1 MNQTPSAFESLKA
14 GKGRLYPMPKEKR
27 IEEWNR
33 LKQYDWATRAH
44 VPKFDGFIKINRDLV
59 AALQAALDANG
70 GNDFRYNI
78 KVCEQMADDGTTIQ
92 QLNVDYW
99 IPKPNPNAQ
108 ASAPAASAAAPADD
122 FLDDDLPF

>member
-33 LKQYDWATRAH
+33 LKQYDWATKAH

-59 AALQAALDANG
+59 ASLVAALDANG

-78 KVCEQMADDGTTIQ
+78 KVCEQMGDDGTTIQ

-108 ASAPAASAAAPADD
+108 ASAPAASVAAPADD

>member
-1 MNQTPSAFESLKA
+1 MNNKPSAFESLKA

-33 LKQYDWATRAH
+33 LKQYDWATKAH
-44 VPKFDGFIKINRDLV
+44 VPKYDGFIKVSRELV
-59 AALQAALDANG
+59 ADLQSALDANG
-70 GNDFRYNI
+70 GSDFRYNI
-78 KVCEQMADDGTTIQ
+78 KVCEQMNDDGTAIQ

-99 IPKPNPNAQ
+99 IPKPNPNTQ

>member
-1 MNQTPSAFESLKA
+1 MNTKPTAFESLKA

-33 LKQYDWATRAH
+33 LKQYEWATKAN
-44 VPKFDGFIKINRDLV
+44 VPKFDGFIKISKELV
-59 AALQAALDANG
+59 HDLQAALDINN

-78 KVCEQMADDGTTIQ
+78 KVCEQMGDDGNLQ

-99 IPKPNPNAQ
+99 IPKPNPNA
-108 ASAPAASAAAPADD
+108 SNAPSQGAKPPADD
-122 FLDDDLPF
+122 FLLEDDDLPF

>member
-14 GKGRLYPMPKEKR
+14 GKVRLYPMPKEKR

-33 LKQYDWATRAH
+33 LKQYDWATKAH

-78 KVCEQMADDGTTIQ
+78 KVCEQMGDDGTTIQ

-108 ASAPAASAAAPADD
+108 ASAPASAPADD

>member
-1 MNQTPSAFESLKA
+1 MNKTPTAFESLKA

-33 LKQYDWATRAH
+33 LKQYDWATKAH
-44 VPKFDGFIKINRDLV
+44 VPKFDGFIKVSRELV
-59 AALQAALDANG
+59 ADLQAALDSHG

-78 KVCEQMADDGTTIQ
+78 KVCEQMGDDGNLQ

-108 ASAPAASAAAPADD
+108 QSASTSASGADD

>member
-1 MNQTPSAFESLKA
+1 MKQPSAFEALKA
-14 GKGRLYPMPKEKR
+14 GKGRLYPMQKEKR

-33 LKQYDWATRAH
+33 LKQYDWATKAH
-44 VPKFDGFIKINRDLV
+44 VPKFDGFIKVSRDLV
-59 AALQAALDANG
+59 ADLQAALDANG

-78 KVCEQMADDGTTIQ
+78 KVCEQMNDDGTALQ

-108 ASAPAASAAAPADD
+108 PAASAAVPADD
-122 FLDDDLPF
+122 FMDDDLPF

>member
-1 MNQTPSAFESLKA
+1 MNQQPSAFEALKA
-14 GKGRLYPMPKEKR
+14 GKGRLYPMAKEKR

-33 LKQYDWATRAH
+33 LKQYDWATKAH
-44 VPKFDGFIKINRDLV
+44 VPKFDGFIKISRELV
-59 AALQAALDANG
+59 ADLAAALEVHS

-78 KVCEQMADDGTTIQ
+78 KICEQMNDEGNLQ

-108 ASAPAASAAAPADD
+108 PSSEAAKPPVDD
-122 FLDDDLPF
+122 FDDDLPF

>member
-1 MNQTPSAFESLKA
+1 MKQPSAFEALKA

-33 LKQYDWATRAH
+33 LKQYDWATKAH
-44 VPKFDGFIKINRDLV
+44 VPKFDGFIKVSRDLV
-59 AALQAALDANG
+59 TDLQAALDANG

-78 KVCEQMADDGTTIQ
+78 KVCEQMNDDGTALQ

-108 ASAPAASAAAPADD
+108 PAASAAVPADD
-122 FLDDDLPF
+122 FMDDDLPF

>member
-1 MNQTPSAFESLKA
+1 MKQPSAFEALKA
-14 GKGRLYPMPKEKR
+14 GKGRLYPMAKEKR

-33 LKQYDWATRAH
+33 LKQYDWATKAH
-44 VPKFDGFIKINRDLV
+44 VPKFDGFIKVSRDLV
-59 AALQAALDANG
+59 TDLQAALDANG

-78 KVCEQMADDGTTIQ
+78 KVCEQMNDDGTALQ

-108 ASAPAASAAAPADD
+108 PSSPAASAAAPADD
-122 FLDDDLPF
+122 FMDDDLPF

>member
-1 MNQTPSAFESLKA
+1 MKQPSAFEALKA

-33 LKQYDWATRAH
+33 LKQYDWATKAH
-44 VPKFDGFIKINRDLV
+44 VPKFDGFIKVSRDLV
-59 AALQAALDANG
+59 ADLQAALDANG

-78 KVCEQMADDGTTIQ
+78 KVCEQMNDDGTALQ

-108 ASAPAASAAAPADD
+108 PAASAAVPADD
-122 FLDDDLPF
+122 FMDDDLPF

>member
-1 MNQTPSAFESLKA
+1 MKQPSAFEALKA
-14 GKGRLYPMPKEKR
+14 GKGRLYPMQKEKR

-33 LKQYDWATRAH
+33 LKQYDWATKAH
-44 VPKFDGFIKINRDLV
+44 VPKFDGFIKVSRDLV
-59 AALQAALDANG
+59 TDLQAALDANG

-78 KVCEQMADDGTTIQ
+78 KVCEQMNDDGTALQ

-108 ASAPAASAAAPADD
+108 PAASAAVPADD
-122 FLDDDLPF
+122 FMDDDLPF

>member
-33 LKQYDWATRAH
+33 LKQYDWATKAH

-59 AALQAALDANG
+59 AALQAALEANG

-78 KVCEQMADDGTTIQ
+78 KVCEQMGDDGTTIQ

-108 ASAPAASAAAPADD
+108 TSAPAAAPADD

>member
-1 MNQTPSAFESLKA
+1 MKQPSAFEALKA

-33 LKQYDWATRAH
+33 LKQYDWATKAH
-44 VPKFDGFIKINRDLV
+44 VPKFDGFIKVSRDLV
-59 AALQAALDANG
+59 ADLQAALDANG

-78 KVCEQMADDGTTIQ
+78 KVCEQMNDDGTALQ

-108 ASAPAASAAAPADD
+108 PAASAAAPADD
-122 FLDDDLPF
+122 FMDDDLPF